1 MNIIANLP
9 SQQLR
14 PVVHENIDRLSDTEL
29 AAVHRMLLQMEIER
43 LAQSVSEG
51 VEEARQAGKLDPAD
65 IQASIREHRARHP
78 YK

>member
-1 MNIIANLP
+1 MSIIANLSP
-9 SQQLR
+9 QQLR

-29 AAVHRMLLQMEIER
+29 AVVHRVLLQMEIER
-43 LAQSVSEG
+43 LADSVSEG
-51 VEEARQAGKLDPAD
+51 VEEARLAGKLDPVS